1 MSANKHK
8 KNRVIK
14 ILSPFF
20 SITIGNVI
28 NKPNHAFLEKVKNAA
43 KPTER
48 KKPNETIFLKI

>member
-1 MSANKHK
+1 MSAKRHK
-8 KNRVIK
+8 KNRVKK

-43 KPTER
+43 KPKER
-48 KKPNETIFLKI
+48 KNLMKPFF